1 MATDKRVMA
10 VCDEAGV
17 EVRTGSMVLIA
28 MMCWIYNAIQ
38 NISEITINLFR

>member
-17 EVRTGSMVLIA
+17 EVRTGTVVLIA
-28 MMCWIYNAIQ
+28 AMCWIYTAIQ